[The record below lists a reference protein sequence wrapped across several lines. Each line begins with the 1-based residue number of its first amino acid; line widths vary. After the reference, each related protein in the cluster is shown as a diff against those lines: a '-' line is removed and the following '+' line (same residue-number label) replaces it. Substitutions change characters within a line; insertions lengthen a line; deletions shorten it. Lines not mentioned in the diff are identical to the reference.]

1 MPNYILVIVPY
12 WEWDGRS
19 GMDERRKYLKGKL
32 QCNVD
37 VDTSPHLRQEPVI
50 SSSCIQREG
59 STSPSGGGGASES
72 VVLSESGVSGPNK
85 SDTEQVKIDS
95 HLEQQCRKAE
105 TSPSGGA
112 AAGVT
117 APVTIVIKSVW

>member
-1 MPNYILVIVPY
+1 
-12 WEWDGRS
+12 
-19 GMDERRKYLKGKL
+19 MDERRKYLEGKL

-50 SSSCIQREG
+50 SSSCIQAEG

-72 VVLSESGVSGPNK
+72 VVRVLSESGVSGPNK
-85 SDTEQVKIDS
+85 PDTEQVKIDS
-95 HLEQQCRKAE
+95 HLEEQCRKAE

-112 AAGVT
+112 AVGVT
-117 APVTIVIKSVW
+117 DPVTIVIKSVW